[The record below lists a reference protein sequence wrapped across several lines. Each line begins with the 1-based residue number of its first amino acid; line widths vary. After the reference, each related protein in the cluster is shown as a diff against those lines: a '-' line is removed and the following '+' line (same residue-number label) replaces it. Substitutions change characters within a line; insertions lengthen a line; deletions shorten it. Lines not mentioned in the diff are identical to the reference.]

1 MKLPTVATNI
11 IIHEGD
17 TFVVIKH
24 NQRAYDIRLPHPWGI
39 PGGGV
44 DNGETVEQ
52 AIVREAEEETG
63 LIIAE
68 PILVGTFI
76 QRVRSDNGFVNG
88 ELHLYSAEASELQKR
103 IRKGR
108 TREVEAV
115 RVISHAEV
123 HDLKDGLALSYLR
136 MILQYMRCR
145 DGLDDTPF
153 SGEEYRLSNPVIY
166 PPWNLRDRDLIVHS

>member
-1 MKLPTVATNI
+1 MKLPTVAANI

-17 TFVVIKH
+17 TLVVIKH
-24 NQRAYDIRLPHPWGI
+24 NQRAYDIKLPHPWGI

-44 DNGETVEQ
+44 DEGETPEQ
-52 AIVREAEEETG
+52 AVVREAEEETG

-68 PILVGTFI
+68 PTLVGTFI
-76 QRVRSDNGFVNG
+76 QRVRSEKGFVNG
-88 ELHLYSAEASELQKR
+88 ELHLFSAQASELQTR
-103 IRKGR
+103 IRKER

-115 RVISHAEV
+115 RVIKHDEI

-145 DGLDDTPF
+145 DRLDVTPF
-153 SGEEYRLSNPVIY
+153 SGTDYRLANPVEY
-166 PPWNLRDRDLIVHS
+166 PPWNLLDRDLIVRS